1 MGQGKETFIK
11 NVMPS
16 DGKTVLF
23 DNMVSTKVKK
33 GDILKELGID
43 SPAHFR
49 KAPIICSECGSNHIT
64 GLEIIGAYRGT
75 LLWECDYCGK
85 LFLRFGRRK
94 TEDLLESLRGTW
106 INPNDWSSTSDDEA
120 N

>member
-1 MGQGKETFIK
+1 MEQGKETFIK

-16 DGKTVLF
+16 DSKTVLF
-23 DNMVSTKVKK
+23 DNMVSTRVRK
-33 GDILKELGID
+33 GDILKELGMD

-49 KAPIICSECGSNHIT
+49 KAPMICSECGSHHIT
-64 GLEIIGAYRGT
+64 GLEIIGAYHGT

-85 LFLRFGRRK
+85 LFLRFGRKK
-94 TEDLLESLRGTW
+94 TEDLLETLRGTW
-106 INPNDWSSTSDDEA
+106 INPNDWANTSSNEA